1 MRAPPSDLP
10 IVFEQVSLQASDV
23 TVLRSVS
30 LALGS
35 GAPTALIGP
44 NGAGK
49 TTLIR
54 LAASLTAP
62 TSGHVTWGGKPET
75 DGRRIAVVFQ
85 RPVMLRRSAAA
96 PRDVRA
102 QLVTEAHSCAAGARA
117 RSIAAVHK
125 PH

>member
-54 LAASLTAP
+54 RRARAFCGTSVAP
-62 TSGHVTWGGKPET
+62 VQTGKS
-75 DGRRIAVVFQ
+75 
-85 RPVMLRRSAAA
+85 SAACLGLFA
-96 PRDVRA
+96 DAERGITTV
-102 QLVTEAHSCAAGARA
+102 
-117 RSIAAVHK
+117 I
-125 PH
+125 